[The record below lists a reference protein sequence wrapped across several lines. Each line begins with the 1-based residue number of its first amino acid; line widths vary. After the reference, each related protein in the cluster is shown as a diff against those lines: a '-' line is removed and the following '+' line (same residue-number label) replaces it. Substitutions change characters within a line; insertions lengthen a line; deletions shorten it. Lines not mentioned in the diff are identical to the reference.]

1 MNNLLHF
8 YDTVMK
14 EKVGYIHTYGIN
26 TCKHAIFIKMSNKQV
41 NMYISAYASTDNNP
55 LIKLYDNHLII
66 TAKTGAWHYKDLER
80 HGLMMNI
87 HWRWERNGNIVAFP
101 NVETIPFVYMK
112 VSYNSS
118 LLTKIPKKIQ
128 KAYDDLIETNRQ
140 ERNAA
145 SRSNY
150 HNKQAMIRLNEAEQ
164 TGDYNKYMRMDD
176 VFKLHNVT
184 DRRNVIAHFGMDT
197 IIATLDHKLV
207 DVDTVGNN
215 YYELIEIDIPDNG
228 ELTGYRKGT
237 YLRMVNPSTEEIH
250 FEGVPNYEVPPPP
263 GNRIGWRNRIEANT
277 VKAALAWRNDNLGG
291 NYIPPRILT

>member
-1 MNNLLHF
+1 MNNLSYF

-14 EKVGYIHTYGIN
+14 EKVGYVHTYGIN
-26 TCKHAIFIKMSNKQV
+26 TCRHAIFIKMSNKQV
-41 NMYISAYASTDNNP
+41 NLYMSAYASTNSNP

-66 TAKTGAWHYKDLER
+66 TAKTSAWHYKDLER
-80 HGLMMNI
+80 HELMMNI
-87 HWRWERNGNIVAFP
+87 HWRWERNGNIVTFR

-112 VSYNSS
+112 VSYESC
-118 LLTKIPKKIQ
+118 LLSKISKKIQ
-128 KAYDDLIETNRQ
+128 KGYNNLIETNRQ
-140 ERNAA
+140 ERNAN
-145 SRSNY
+145 SRSYY
-150 HNKQAMIRLNEAEQ
+150 HNQQAMNRINEVEQ
-164 TGDYNKYMRMDD
+164 TGDYKYMQMDD

-184 DRRNVIAHFGMDT
+184 DRRQVIAHFGMDT
-197 IIATLDHKLV
+197 IIATLDHKLI

-215 YYELIEIDIPDNG
+215 YYELIEIDIPDKR

-250 FEGVPNYEVPPPP
+250 FEGVPNYEVPSPP

-291 NYIPPRILT
+291 NYIRPRILT